1 MSRRG
6 ICFLLVISVRSPR
19 IRASILAAELEA
31 GGSPRRKQIWRS
43 NSRRLPVVA
52 IKGSRRYW
60 VGCNV
65 AAAARSEVLL
75 PEPTSPVMT
84 VVRLWATA

>member
-1 MSRRG
+1 
-6 ICFLLVISVRSPR
+6 
-19 IRASILAAELEA
+19 LEA

-52 IKGSRRYW
+52 INGSKRYW
-60 VGCNV
+60 VGCKV
-65 AAAARSEVLL
+65 AAAARRDVLF

-84 VVRLWATA
+84 VTREEARA